1 MALGYEGLVSI
12 NTTPILCT
20 SFSAP
25 QSRVK
30 MESNSAYKGTMETE
44 MDPGLFYPRTYDYP
58 LVDGSLSFELS
69 EDSLSLLIGF
79 IEARGDSFAVASI
92 NRMGAAINMNECYW
106 NSISFSI
113 SEGQIVVVNLD
124 FIAKQMNTYTIGGSD
139 STNNYADN
147 RLGVSDEYPSAT
159 EILGLPILPTTLA
172 ADLNINP
179 YPWWKFTVYNG
190 ENITKYLTWS
200 LSFSQDIVRHFLCKA
215 DTDVY
220 APSIFSIGPLSVNF
234 KFDIL
239 PDYNISP
246 FATVENPI
254 AALEVRIDGVE
265 AFTLEDLELQRTVDD
280 IQSFDSLSVVS
291 LSYDVYQITFPE

>member
-1 MALGYEGLVSI
+1 MALGFEGLVSI

-30 MESNSAYKGTMETE
+30 LESNAAYKGTLSTET
-44 MDPGLFYPRTYDYP
+44 DPGLFYPRTYDYP

-69 EDSLSLLIGF
+69 EDSLPILLGF
-79 IEARGDSFAVASI
+79 IENRGDSFAVASI
-92 NRMGAAINMNECYW
+92 NRMGSSINLNECYW
-106 NSISFSI
+106 NNISWSI
-113 SEGQIVVVNLD
+113 SEGQIVLISID

-139 STNNYADN
+139 SSNNYADN
-147 RLGVSDEYPSAT
+147 IYGVSDESPSAT
-159 EILGLPILPTTLA
+159 EILGLPILPSTLSS
-172 ADLNINP
+172 DLNKNP
-179 YPWWKFTVYNG
+179 YPWWKVTVYNG
-190 ENITKYLTWS
+190 ENITKYITWS
-200 LSFSQDIVRHFLCKA
+200 LSFSQEITRHFTCKA

-220 APSIFSIGPLSVNF
+220 APSIFSIGPLFVNF

-254 AALEVRIDGVE
+254 AALEIRVDGTE
-265 AFTLEDLELQRTVDD
+265 ALTLEDLELQQTVDD

-291 LSYDVYQITFPE
+291 LSYDVYKITFPV